1 MTVHAPAPHDVDAVG
16 ERLQQA
22 RDLLRRVLQ
31 VGVERDDH
39 VAPRALHAREHGGV
53 LAVVAVEPDH
63 TDGRILMMQRAQ
75 DVRRSVAAP
84 VVDED
89 HLVRLRD
96 PLQREREAM
105 VQVDEARRFVEHG
118 HHDRQGGP
126 RCVAQRSISRTSRQ
140 SLWPPKPNEFEMA
153 ARMRAGAGTLGT

>member
-1 MTVHAPAPHDVDAVG
+1 
-16 ERLQQA
+16 
-22 RDLLRRVLQ
+22 
-31 VGVERDDH
+31 
-39 VAPRALHAREHGGV
+39 
-53 LAVVAVEPDH
+53 
-63 TDGRILMMQRAQ
+63 MMQRAQ

-89 HLVRLRD
+89 HLVRLGE
-96 PLQREREAM
+96 PLEREREAM
-105 VQVDEARRFVEHG
+105 VQVDEARRFVEHR

-126 RCVAQRSISRTSRQ
+126 RRVAQRSISRTSRQ